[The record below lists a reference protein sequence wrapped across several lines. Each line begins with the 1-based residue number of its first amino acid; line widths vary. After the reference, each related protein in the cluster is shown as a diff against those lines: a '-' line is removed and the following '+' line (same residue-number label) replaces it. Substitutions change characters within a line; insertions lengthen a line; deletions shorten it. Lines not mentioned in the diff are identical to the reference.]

1 MPAIQVLQ
9 TPRLHLRDWR
19 TDDLPAY
26 AAMNADPQVTEFLPA
41 FIRAESDQRVARI
54 REHFSVHGFGQWAV
68 ELIDGGTFIG
78 SVGLSVASFQ
88 SHFTPCVEVGW
99 RLAYEHW
106 GRGYATEAATAA
118 IDFGFETLKLDEIV
132 SFTVP
137 ENLRSRRVMER
148 LGMTRSEADD
158 FEHPLL
164 AKGHRLRRHVLYRL
178 SRSHSPRMTTPIKE
192 ISS

>member
-9 TPRLHLRDWR
+9 TSRLHLRDWR
-19 TDDLPAY
+19 GSDLPAH

-41 FIRAESDQRVARI
+41 LNRAESDQRVARI
-54 REHFSVHGFGQWAV
+54 REHFNLHGFGQWAV
-68 ELIDGGTFIG
+68 ELIDGETFIG
-78 SVGLSVASFQ
+78 SVGLSVASFPA
-88 SHFTPCVEVGW
+88 HFTPCVEVGW

-118 IDFGFETLKLDEIV
+118 IEFGFETLKLDEIV

-148 LGMTRSEADD
+148 LGMTCSEADD

-164 AKGHRLRRHVLYRL
+164 AEGHRLRRHVLYRL
-178 SRSHSPRMTTPIKE
+178 SRARPILSPT
-192 ISS
+192 